1 MDQGLSGEADETESD
16 QVREQERDQP
26 PDHVREKDS
35 TEAGPA
41 AVRKY
46 RRACG
51 RLGVVACSPLLRALT
66 SSTVSMNHRGLG
78 PQEARALSCA
88 LVADQQ
94 VRHLQLRD
102 NFLTGEAA
110 RHLADMLTK
119 NCCIEVLDLA
129 DNRLEAAGAEAMA
142 KMLGDTTSLRVIN
155 LSGPKHQLT
164 STPPPLHP
172 SYPST
177 PPYPQIYT
185 RRDESITGSD
195 YYHKCFSS
203 FSPSGNHFKDNDVKC
218 LADAMSSNY
227 SVKELDLSHNEFS
240 EMGGEHLGQLLAHNE
255 TLEEL
260 ELSWNHLRLKGAVAL
275 CAGLRVNYALTHLH
289 LSVNGL
295 GNEGALAM
303 AEALKFNGAL
313 LHLDLRNNRIG
324 NTGMEALARGLLT
337 NDSLRVL
344 QLCFNIFTVEGALVL
359 IKAVKVN
366 EHSALERLDMST
378 VRVNQGFLHTV
389 SAIRRTQGLTVLH
402 SGVGGPLARKPKP
415 RTDPMKLIQDYL
427 VEHKLRLWDFFR
439 SADKE
444 GTMKISSDDF
454 RRAVQ
459 HLSIPLDKHHLDELM
474 LKLER
479 DKDGRIDYRRDPRL
493 PPNARR
499 DMRVPLHMPRRRIN
513 HQCFFGRTNVKCQ
526 IKSPTS
532 PPLCPFRGSVQ
543 TCPICT
549 TSPPTLRP
557 QTLAS
562 SPTCNLH
569 TRSSTVVKPMVP
581 PPSTTGPFRSLVDT
595 RKKLVHDTR
604 TLIRKEERRQRSE
617 RQRTDRVLH
626 TFRTTVGVL
635 TPVGSAVMGS
645 DSSQSQHGHADTVSR
660 RSTPD
665 GKFSRATSGVS
676 AKSVSAGRSVGVTSS
691 AIVNRKGG
699 PVAVTVKEKV
709 PSTEKPSHR
718 AMLPAQP
725 AAAALKTTEDRDCSI
740 PRSAHLSVSSQK
752 TSARTDTGTA
762 GTATPR
768 SSRKSGSTSARS
780 VTFSDATAASE
791 QPGSRC
797 SPSWPL
803 LGPTPPVSA
812 KAAAS
817 QLPRAP
823 TWSQTSE
830 RNPP

>member
-1 MDQGLSGEADETESD
+1 D
-16 QVREQERDQP
+16 
-26 PDHVREKDS
+26 
-35 TEAGPA
+35 
-41 AVRKY
+41 AV
-46 RRACG
+46 
-51 RLGVVACSPLLRALT
+51 LLTFL
-66 SSTVSMNHRGLG
+66 L
-78 PQEARALSCA
+78 
-88 LVADQQ
+88 
-94 VRHLQLRD
+94 LQ
-102 NFLTGEAA
+102 
-110 RHLADMLTK
+110 
-119 NCCIEVLDLA
+119 
-129 DNRLEAAGAEAMA
+129 
-142 KMLGDTTSLRVIN
+142 
-155 LSGPKHQLT
+155 
-164 STPPPLHP
+164 
-172 SYPST
+172 
-177 PPYPQIYT
+177 
-185 RRDESITGSD
+185 
-195 YYHKCFSS
+195 
-203 FSPSGNHFKDNDVKC
+203 
-218 LADAMSSNY
+218 SNY

-499 DMRVPLHMPRRRIN
+499 DM
-513 HQCFFGRTNVKCQ
+513 
-526 IKSPTS
+526 
-532 PPLCPFRGSVQ
+532 
-543 TCPICT
+543 
-549 TSPPTLRP
+549 
-557 QTLAS
+557 
-562 SPTCNLH
+562 
-569 TRSSTVVKPMVP
+569 
-581 PPSTTGPFRSLVDT
+581 
-595 RKKLVHDTR
+595 
-604 TLIRKEERRQRSE
+604 
-617 RQRTDRVLH
+617 
-626 TFRTTVGVL
+626 
-635 TPVGSAVMGS
+635 
-645 DSSQSQHGHADTVSR
+645 
-660 RSTPD
+660 
-665 GKFSRATSGVS
+665 
-676 AKSVSAGRSVGVTSS
+676 
-691 AIVNRKGG
+691 
-699 PVAVTVKEKV
+699 
-709 PSTEKPSHR
+709 
-718 AMLPAQP
+718 
-725 AAAALKTTEDRDCSI
+725 
-740 PRSAHLSVSSQK
+740 
-752 TSARTDTGTA
+752 
-762 GTATPR
+762 
-768 SSRKSGSTSARS
+768 
-780 VTFSDATAASE
+780 
-791 QPGSRC
+791 
-797 SPSWPL
+797 
-803 LGPTPPVSA
+803 
-812 KAAAS
+812 
-817 QLPRAP
+817 
-823 TWSQTSE
+823 
-830 RNPP
+830 

>member
-16 QVREQERDQP
+16 QVREQTRDQP
-26 PDHVREKDS
+26 PDHVREKES

-41 AVRKY
+41 AVHEY

-51 RLGVVACSPLLRALT
+51 RLGVVPCSPLLRALT

-142 KMLGDTTSLRVIN
+142 QMLGDTTSLRVIN
-155 LSGPKHQLT
+155 LSG
-164 STPPPLHP
+164 
-172 SYPST
+172 
-177 PPYPQIYT
+177 
-185 RRDESITGSD
+185 
-195 YYHKCFSS
+195 
-203 FSPSGNHFKDNDVKC
+203 NHFKDNDAKC
-218 LADAMSSNY
+218 LADAMASNY

-324 NTGMEALARGLLT
+324 NTGMEALARGLLA

-366 EHSALERLDMST
+366 EHSALERFDMST
-378 VRVNQGFLHTV
+378 VRVNQAFLHTV

-479 DKDGRIDYRRDPRL
+479 DKDGRIDYRRDLRV

-499 DMRVPLHMPRRRIN
+499 DARVPLQMPRRRIN
-513 HQCFFGRTNVKCQ
+513 HQCFLEAELQSLYTFIHCCDTH
-526 IKSPTS
+526 
-532 PPLCPFRGSVQ
+532 
-543 TCPICT
+543 
-549 TSPPTLRP
+549 
-557 QTLAS
+557 A
-562 SPTCNLH
+562 
-569 TRSSTVVKPMVP
+569 

-604 TLIRKEERRQRSE
+604 TLIRKEERQQRSE

-635 TPVGSAVMGS
+635 TPVGSAFMGS

-676 AKSVSAGRSVGVTSS
+676 AKSVSAGRSAGATSS

-725 AAAALKTTEDRDCSI
+725 AAAALKTTEDGDCSI
-740 PRSAHLSVSSQK
+740 PRSAHLTVGSQK
-752 TSARTDTGTA
+752 TSAGTDTGTA

-780 VTFSDATAASE
+780 VTFSDATAVSE

-803 LGPTPPVSA
+803 LGPTPPASA

-823 TWSQTSE
+823 TRSQTPG

>member
-1 MDQGLSGEADETESD
+1 MCNPPA
-16 QVREQERDQP
+16 QVREQTRDQP
-26 PDHVREKDS
+26 PDHVREKKS

-41 AVRKY
+41 AVREY

-51 RLGVVACSPLLRALT
+51 RLGVVPCSPLLRALT

-129 DNRLEAAGAEAMA
+129 DNRLEAAGAEAIA
-142 KMLGDTTSLRVIN
+142 QMLGDTTSLRVIN
-155 LSGPKHQLT
+155 LSG
-164 STPPPLHP
+164 
-172 SYPST
+172 
-177 PPYPQIYT
+177 
-185 RRDESITGSD
+185 
-195 YYHKCFSS
+195 
-203 FSPSGNHFKDNDVKC
+203 NHFKDNDAKC
-218 LADAMSSNY
+218 LADAMASNH

-324 NTGMEALARGLLT
+324 NTGMEALARGLLA

-366 EHSALERLDMST
+366 EHSALERFDMST
-378 VRVNQGFLHTV
+378 VRVNQAFLHTV

-479 DKDGRIDYRRDPRL
+479 DKDGRIDYR
-493 PPNARR
+493 
-499 DMRVPLHMPRRRIN
+499 
-513 HQCFFGRTNVKCQ
+513 
-526 IKSPTS
+526 
-532 PPLCPFRGSVQ
+532 
-543 TCPICT
+543 
-549 TSPPTLRP
+549 
-557 QTLAS
+557 
-562 SPTCNLH
+562 
-569 TRSSTVVKPMVP
+569 
-581 PPSTTGPFRSLVDT
+581 SLVDT

-604 TLIRKEERRQRSE
+604 TLIRKEERQQRSE

-635 TPVGSAVMGS
+635 TPVGSAFMGS

-676 AKSVSAGRSVGVTSS
+676 AKSVSAGRSAGATSS
-691 AIVNRKGG
+691 AIVNRKGA
-699 PVAVTVKEKV
+699 PVVVTVKEKV

-740 PRSAHLSVSSQK
+740 PRSAHLSVGSQK
-752 TSARTDTGTA
+752 TSAGTDTGTA

-803 LGPTPPVSA
+803 LGPTPPASA

-823 TWSQTSE
+823 TRSQTPG